1 MTTHTTTTAH
11 KIAAEAV
18 EAMLDGTFDD
28 DDMEQLTSDTGMTVE
43 EQGTSFVVWFRKSDS
58 RVVVW
63 SGNDHDFDMGKL
75 VELPVPSV
83 VIR

>member
-1 MTTHTTTTAH
+1 MNKITDTTA

-28 DDMEQLTSDTGMTVE
+28 DDMELLTSDEGMTVE
-43 EQGTSFVVWFRKSDS
+43 DDGASFVVWFRKADN
-58 RVVVW
+58 RIVVW

-75 VELPVPSV
+75 VELEVA
-83 VIR
+83 R